1 MRLDSAT
8 EYHKMKRVVYIQYLL
23 AAGLLCVSQAQA
35 SLVIDFSNQGTSQS
49 AELNYN
55 NLTITGSANLQLLN
69 LNGLG
74 IVGGASDYTIDGAE
88 WVKFSFT
95 GAYASQVSYYVV
107 STGNLDGDGFGGEA
121 FIQAFDDAHNS
132 LGTQSI
138 NGAGTKD
145 VTALFGGALIS
156 EFYVTADVDSHRIG
170 SMEYTLVPEP
180 SSALL
185 FATGALLITAKLRK
199 RRHP

>member
-74 IVGGASDYTIDGAE
+74 IVGGG
-88 WVKFSFT
+88 V
-95 GAYASQVSYYVV
+95 
-107 STGNLDGDGFGGEA
+107 
-121 FIQAFDDAHNS
+121 
-132 LGTQSI
+132 
-138 NGAGTKD
+138 
-145 VTALFGGALIS
+145 
-156 EFYVTADVDSHRIG
+156 
-170 SMEYTLVPEP
+170 
-180 SSALL
+180 
-185 FATGALLITAKLRK
+185 
-199 RRHP
+199 